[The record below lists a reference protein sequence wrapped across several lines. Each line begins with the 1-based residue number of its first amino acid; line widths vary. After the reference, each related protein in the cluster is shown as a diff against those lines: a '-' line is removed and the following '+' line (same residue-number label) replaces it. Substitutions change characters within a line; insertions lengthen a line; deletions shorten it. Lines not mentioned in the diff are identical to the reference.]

1 MFAAAYSVDDPMILQ
16 AIWGKEISG
25 FDSEETKINSSF
37 NTNGCY
43 PSLICKCRRY
53 NCENLKKVLS
63 V

>member
-43 PSLICKCRRY
+43 PSLIC
-53 NCENLKKVLS
+53 
-63 V
+63 